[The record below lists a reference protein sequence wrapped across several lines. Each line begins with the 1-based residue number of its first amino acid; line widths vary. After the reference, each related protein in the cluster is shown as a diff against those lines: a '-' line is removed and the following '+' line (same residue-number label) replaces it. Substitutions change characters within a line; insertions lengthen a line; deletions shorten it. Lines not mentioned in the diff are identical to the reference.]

1 MWSKPIE
8 TAAAARKTAAFV
20 VVARVPPTVFRR
32 LRGRARLA
40 LAAITPALLA
50 VTACGDLGMSNP
62 APPADAPRVAVETD
76 RGTIV
81 IALYVEQ
88 APITTRNFLEYV
100 DASFYDG
107 TLFHRVIADFMIQG
121 GGYVRDSEGRLQLKQ
136 TRPPIPLEA
145 DNGLRNYRG
154 AVAMARLPD
163 GPDTGT
169 SQFFVNLV
177 DNQRLDRLGEVE
189 LGYAVFGVVVEGMD
203 VVDEIAGV
211 ATRAETPLPGV
222 DVPVEDV
229 VIRSVRRRQ

>member
-1 MWSKPIE
+1 MWWKPIDV
-8 TAAAARKTAAFV
+8 AAAV
-20 VVARVPPTVFRR
+20 V
-32 LRGRARLA
+32 L
-40 LAAITPALLA
+40 LAA
-50 VTACGDLGMSNP
+50 VGCSGDLGMSNP
-62 APPADAPRVAVETD
+62 APPAGAPRVAVETD

-81 IALYVEQ
+81 IALYEAQ

-121 GGYVRDSEGRLQLKQ
+121 GGYVRDGEGRLLLKQ
-136 TRPPIPLEA
+136 TRPSIPLEA

-154 AVAMARLPD
+154 SVAMARLPS

-169 SQFFVNLV
+169 SQFFVNLL

-203 VVDEIAGV
+203 AVDEIARV
-211 ATRAETPLPGV
+211 ATHAETPLPGA

-229 VIRSVRRRQ
+229 VIRSVRRRR

>member
-1 MWSKPIE
+1 MWWKRIDQ
-8 TAAAARKTAAFV
+8 AAAAAAIAF
-20 VVARVPPTVFRR
+20 
-32 LRGRARLA
+32 GA
-40 LAAITPALLA
+40 LA
-50 VTACGDLGMSNP
+50 VSACSAGTGMSNP
-62 APPADAPRVAVETD
+62 APAADAPRVAIETD

-81 IALYVEQ
+81 IALYPEQ

-107 TLFHRVIADFMIQG
+107 TLFHRVIPDFMIQG
-121 GGYVRDSEGRLQLKQ
+121 GGYLRDGEGKLLLKP

-154 AVAMARLPD
+154 AVAMARLPA

-169 SQFFVNLV
+169 SQFFVNLL
-177 DNQRLDRLGEVE
+177 DNQLLDRLGEVE

-203 VVDEIAGV
+203 VVDEIARV
-211 ATRAETPLPGV
+211 PTHAETPLPGA

-229 VIRSVRRRQ
+229 VIRSVRRR

>member
-1 MWSKPIE
+1 MWWKRIDQ
-8 TAAAARKTAAFV
+8 AAAAAAIAF
-20 VVARVPPTVFRR
+20 
-32 LRGRARLA
+32 GA
-40 LAAITPALLA
+40 LA
-50 VTACGDLGMSNP
+50 VSACSAGTGMNNP
-62 APPADAPRVAVETD
+62 APAADAPRVAIETD

-81 IALYVEQ
+81 IALYAEQ

-107 TLFHRVIADFMIQG
+107 TLFHRVIPDFMIQG
-121 GGYVRDSEGRLQLKQ
+121 GGYLRDGEGKLLLKP

-154 AVAMARLPD
+154 AVAMARLPA

-169 SQFFVNLV
+169 SQFFVNLL
-177 DNQRLDRLGEVE
+177 DNQLLDRLGEVE

-203 VVDEIAGV
+203 VVDEIARV
-211 ATRAETPLPGV
+211 PTHAETPLPGA

-229 VIRSVRRRQ
+229 VIRSVRRR

>member
-1 MWSKPIE
+1 
-8 TAAAARKTAAFV
+8 
-20 VVARVPPTVFRR
+20 
-32 LRGRARLA
+32 
-40 LAAITPALLA
+40 
-50 VTACGDLGMSNP
+50 MSNP
-62 APPADAPRVAVETD
+62 APAADAPRVAIETD

-81 IALYVEQ
+81 IALYAEQ

-107 TLFHRVIADFMIQG
+107 TLFHRVIPDFMIQG
-121 GGYVRDSEGRLQLKQ
+121 GGYLRDGEGKLLLKP

-154 AVAMARLPD
+154 AVAMARLPA

-169 SQFFVNLV
+169 SQFFVNLL
-177 DNQRLDRLGEVE
+177 DNQLLDRLGEVE

-203 VVDEIAGV
+203 VVDEIARV
-211 ATRAETPLPGV
+211 PTHAETPLPGA

-229 VIRSVRRRQ
+229 VIRSVRRR